1 MIAEG
6 DKTPAVAVQSDNG
19 KVLDLAQYR
28 GKRNVVLYFYPK
40 DNTPG
45 CTKES
50 VNFQADL
57 KKIRALDSEVIGV
70 SPDSVASHQRF
81 KDKYGFDFPLL
92 ADVDKQ
98 VCQDFGVWVQKSMF
112 GKKYMGVQR
121 ATFIIG
127 KDGVIKKVWSKVS
140 VSGHAEEVLAALQQ
154 LQN

>member
-1 MIAEG
+1 MMAEG
-6 DKTPAVAVQSDNG
+6 DSAPAVAVTCDDG
-19 KVLDLAQYR
+19 TVLDLANYH
-28 GKRNVVLYFYPK
+28 GKRHVVLYFYPK

-57 KKIRALDSEVIGV
+57 KKIQALDAEVVGV
-70 SPDSVASHQRF
+70 SPDTVGSHKKF
-81 KDKYGFDFPLL
+81 KQKYGLDFPLL

-98 VCQDFGVWVQKSMF
+98 VCQSFGVWVQKSMF

-127 KDGVIKKVWSKVS
+127 KDGKIKKAWPKVS
-140 VSGHAEEVLAALQQ
+140 VTGHAEEVLAALQQ
-154 LQN
+154 L